1 MVEILVRSD
10 DVRLM
15 PELEEFARLITEE
28 YGKMRKGLRMRV
40 LGLTGRVPDFLPC
53 VVRKHGDGAV
63 LDVPVDIP
71 ELEMLR
77 EAVKRYTGRDL
88 GSPKYKKTMCDNLVG
103 YLTKKKV
110 SFDTVEVVGCRP

>member
-1 MVEILVRSD
+1 
-10 DVRLM
+10 M

-28 YGKMRKGLRMRV
+28 YEKMRKGLRMRV

-53 VVRKHGDGAV
+53 LVRKRDEGAI
-63 LDVPVDIP
+63 LDIPVDIP

-77 EAVKRYTGRDL
+77 EAIKRYTGRDL
-88 GSPKYKKTMCDNLVG
+88 GSPKYKKKMCENLAG

-110 SFDTVEVVGCRP
+110 SFNTIEVVG